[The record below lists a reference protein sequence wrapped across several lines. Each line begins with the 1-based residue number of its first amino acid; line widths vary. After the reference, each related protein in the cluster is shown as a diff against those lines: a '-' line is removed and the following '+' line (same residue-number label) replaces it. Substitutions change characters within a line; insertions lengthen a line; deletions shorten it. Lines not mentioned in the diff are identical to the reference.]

1 MLSPKE
7 ILFKLK
13 QQVELLNALK
23 SEYENKN
30 KGLIYS
36 KRLSAIH
43 SRIESIKVTLENLG
57 KRTINIYI
65 GEFEDGDTFEFLYDS
80 SVPENEVIGY
90 IEFLQLKHIKWYK
103 LKGSIKTG
111 VINFHKKK

>member
-90 IEFLQLKHIKWYK
+90 IEFLQLSHIKWYK
-103 LKGSIKTG
+103 VKGTIKTG
-111 VINFHKKK
+111 IINFHKKN

>member
-30 KGLIYS
+30 KGLIY
-36 KRLSAIH
+36 
-43 SRIESIKVTLENLG
+43 
-57 KRTINIYI
+57 
-65 GEFEDGDTFEFLYDS
+65 
-80 SVPENEVIGY
+80 
-90 IEFLQLKHIKWYK
+90 
-103 LKGSIKTG
+103 
-111 VINFHKKK
+111 